1 MNILITG
8 ASGGIGS
15 AFARALAERDS
26 VQSVTATYH
35 RNEPAWGDPKVNW
48 VPLDVTDESA
58 VARLAQDMG
67 EIDWLINA
75 AGLLHE
81 GAHGPEKRVAQ
92 VDPEFVMQNFRV
104 NTLPTLLLA
113 KHMAPLMR
121 HGRPAL
127 FATVSARLGSIG
139 ENALGGWYSYRAS
152 KAALNMVIRNLSI
165 EMRRTH
171 PQLTL
176 ASVHPGTTDTGLSKP
191 FQRNV
196 PADALFTPA
205 YSVRCMLQVLEGL
218 RPEDSGGFWSFDG
231 EALPW

>member
-1 MNILITG
+1 MNILIIG

-15 AFARALAERDS
+15 AFAQILAARES
-26 VQSVTATYH
+26 VQRVVGTY
-35 RNEPAWGDPKVNW
+35 RSTPPSWEDAKVEW
-48 VPLDVTDESA
+48 APLDVTDESA
-58 VARLAQDMG
+58 VARLARDLG

-92 VDPEFVMQNFRV
+92 VEPEFVMQNFRV

-121 HGRPAL
+121 HGRPAI

-139 ENALGGWYSYRAS
+139 ENGLGGWYSYRAS
-152 KAALNMVIRNLSI
+152 KAALNMVIKNLSI
-165 EMRRTH
+165 ELRRTH
-171 PQLTL
+171 PQLVL
-176 ASVHPGTTDTGLSKP
+176 ASLHPGTTDTALSKP

-196 PADALFTPA
+196 PADALFTPG
-205 YSVRCMLQVLEGL
+205 YSVNCMLQVLEGL
-218 RPEDSGGFWSFDG
+218 SPEDSGGFWSFDG

>member
-1 MNILITG
+1 MNILIIG

-15 AFARALAERDS
+15 AFVQTLAARGS
-26 VQSVTATYH
+26 VQRVVATY
-35 RNEPAWGDPKVNW
+35 RSTQPAWEDAKVDW
-48 VPLDVTDESA
+48 VSLDVTDESD
-58 VARLAQDMG
+58 VARLAQEMG

-81 GAHGPEKRVAQ
+81 GTHGPEKRVAQ

-113 KHMAPLMR
+113 KHMTPLMR

-152 KAALNMVIRNLSI
+152 KAALNMVIRNLAI

-176 ASVHPGTTDTGLSKP
+176 ASVHPGTTDTSLSRP

-205 YSVRCMLQVLEGL
+205 YSVNCMLQVLEGL
-218 RPEDSGGFWSFDG
+218 TPEDSGGFWSFDG